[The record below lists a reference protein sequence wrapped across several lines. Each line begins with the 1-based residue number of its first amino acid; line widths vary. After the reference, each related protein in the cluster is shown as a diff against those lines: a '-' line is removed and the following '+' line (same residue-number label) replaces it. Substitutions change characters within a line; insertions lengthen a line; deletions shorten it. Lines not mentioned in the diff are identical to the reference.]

1 MPSDR
6 PKRKLQ
12 TTSRQATQINKYC
25 KWSSQFPAPEYKT
38 QWWSF
43 STPNF
48 FHGSESFL
56 ANSFWYFTCFPIKI
70 PTRVIWWRVVFWK
83 DASEQRN
90 VGLNSNY
97 WGNILY
103 IYQLR
108 VSLRQTFLLC
118 KSLSTTMT
126 LVTVSLR
133 RAQWHDGP
141 TQGEML
147 RESARAAVLGRAD
160 ARQVYLC
167 VIITDC

>member
-1 MPSDR
+1 MIISISSSGIQNAVMVFLNSQLLSR
-6 PKRKLQ
+6 VRKLFGKLLL
-12 TTSRQATQINKYC
+12 I
-25 KWSSQFPAPEYKT
+25 F
-38 QWWSF
+38 
-43 STPNF
+43 
-48 FHGSESFL
+48 
-56 ANSFWYFTCFPIKI
+56 FTCFPIKI